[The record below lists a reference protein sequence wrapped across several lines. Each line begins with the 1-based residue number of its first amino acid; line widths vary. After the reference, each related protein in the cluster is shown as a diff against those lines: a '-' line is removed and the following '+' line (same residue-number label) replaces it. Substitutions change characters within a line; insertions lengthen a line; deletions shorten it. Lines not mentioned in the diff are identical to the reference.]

1 MENLRL
7 SKDSRPHLRAI
18 TLRASPLGP
27 GNCRVTILEESI
39 IYLLAA
45 IISVP
50 ISKRLGFGSVL
61 GYLCAGILI
70 GPFGFGFIHEPE
82 HILHFAE
89 LGVVFLLFIIGLE
102 LKPSRLWI
110 MRKMVFGLGTAQV
123 VVSAAVIAVLA
134 WFYGLE
140 TGTSIVIG
148 LILALSS
155 TAFVLQMLA
164 EKRQLS
170 TQYGRAAFS
179 ILLLQDLAV
188 IPLIALLPLLGARV
202 GVTSG
207 FDVAEIALVIG
218 TMALLIVGGR
228 LVLKP
233 VLYTVAAAGIPELF
247 TATALLVVIGSALL
261 MDFAGM
267 SMVLG
272 AFLAGMLLA
281 DSEYRHQLEADI
293 APFKGLLLGLF
304 FIAVGM
310 SVNVNLLLEMPG
322 RILLFVAG
330 IMASKAI
337 VLVVLARLFG
347 MCDRRNALS
356 LAAVMSQG
364 GEFAFVLFALAA
376 RERLVPLELIDELI
390 LAVAVS
396 MLLTPFVYLLNE
408 RFSSRLGSPES
419 PRFDDIPEEDHEV
432 IIAGFGRVGQ
442 IVGRLLQSINK
453 PFTALEIDSSQV
465 DIVRRYGN
473 SVHFGDAAR
482 SRRKQGENT
491 RPGHGRHGDLTAH
504 RRDRKAPVPEPQDH
518 RARTQPPARSQA
530 HGRGRP
536 PYLPRYAV
544 IESRD
549 GRKRADLARIR
560 CERGAPHIRHV
571 PGSGREAAGRA
582 IRAAGLGG
590 EADPVR
596 EGRRE
601 GTRVHP
607 RTGPAAPAL
616 TARTTADGRA
626 ATHRYPKRD
635 DLAW

>member
-1 MENLRL
+1 
-7 SKDSRPHLRAI
+7 
-18 TLRASPLGP
+18 
-27 GNCRVTILEESI
+27 VTILQESI

-102 LKPSRLWI
+102 LKPARLWI

-123 VVSAAVIAVLA
+123 LVSAAVIAALA
-134 WFYGLE
+134 WLYGLE
-140 TGTSIVIG
+140 AQTSVVVG
-148 LILALSS
+148 VILALSS

-164 EKRQLS
+164 EKKQLGS
-170 TQYGRAAFS
+170 QFGRAAFS

-188 IPLIALLPLLGARV
+188 IPLIAILPLLGART
-202 GVTSG
+202 GLDSG
-207 FDVAEIALVIG
+207 FDPVEVGMMIG
-218 TMALLIVGGR
+218 TLVLLIVGGR
-228 LVLKP
+228 LALKP
-233 VLYTVAAAGIPELF
+233 ILSTVAAAGIPELF

-261 MDFAGM
+261 MEFAGM

-272 AFLAGMLLA
+272 AFIAGMLLA

-310 SVNVNLLLEMPG
+310 SVNIGLLLDIPG
-322 RILLFVAG
+322 RIMLLVAG
-330 IMASKAI
+330 LMVSKAV
-337 VLVVLARLFG
+337 VLIVLARMFG
-347 MCDRRNALS
+347 MCDLRNAFS

-376 RERLVPLELIDELI
+376 RERLLPAGVIDELI

-396 MLLTPFVYLLNE
+396 MLLTPFVYLFNE
-408 RFSSRLGSPES
+408 RFGAKLGKAEAPQ
-419 PRFDDIPEEDHEV
+419 FDDIPEEEHEV

-473 SVHFGDAAR
+473 SVHFGDA
-482 SRRKQGENT
+482 
-491 RPGHGRHGDLTAH
+491 
-504 RRDRKAPVPEPQDH
+504 
-518 RARTQPPARSQA
+518 
-530 HGRGRP
+530 GRP
-536 PYLPRYAV
+536 EVL
-544 IESRD
+544 
-549 GRKRADLARIR
+549 
-560 CERGAPHIRHV
+560 
-571 PGSGREAAGRA
+571 
-582 IRAAGLGG
+582 RAAG
-590 EADPVR
+590 
-596 EGRRE
+596 
-601 GTRVHP
+601 
-607 RTGPAAPAL
+607 AAHAKIL
-616 TARTTADGRA
+616 VLATADMETSLHIAETAKRQFANLTIIARA
-626 ATHRYPKRD
+626 HNRRHAHKLMDVGVDKIFRD
-635 DLAW
+635 TLLSSLAMGESVLAKLGFDDNDVRHVSDTFRDADEKLLMEQYAMHESEEKLIQSARDAARELESILEQDLRRQG